1 MKKIIYKAQLILI
14 TLALGACASGPRY
27 GGNVGY
33 VDPNSVEQTTNE
45 FSMSDI
51 GIVAETM
58 SRKMLQSPAIAQSK
72 EIVRIQVTD
81 VKNLT
86 AEYINT
92 ATITNKIKNVLV
104 NSGRVEFAGSKDQN
118 QAAVDALRM
127 QNQTGLYD
135 SKTTAQMGKMQG
147 AKYRVE
153 GSLTSMT
160 QRGAVK
166 SISYNFNLSLID
178 IQRNVMV
185 WGEDTEIRKV
195 SGR

>member
-51 GIVAETM
+51 GMVAETM

-104 NSGRVEFAGSKDQN
+104 NSGKVEFAGSKDQN
-118 QAAVDALRM
+118 QA
-127 QNQTGLYD
+127 GLYD

-160 QRGAVK
+160 QRGSVK

>member
-1 MKKIIYKAQLILI
+1 MKNTIYKAQLILI

-27 GGNVGY
+27 GGNVTY
-33 VDPNSVEQTTNE
+33 VDPNSVDRTTNE

-51 GIVAETM
+51 GMVAETM
-58 SRKMLQSPAIAQSK
+58 SRKMMQSPAIGQSK
-72 EIVRIQVTD
+72 EIVRIEVTD

-86 AEYINT
+86 GEYINT

-104 NSGRVEFAGSKDQN
+104 NSGKVEFAGNAAQD
-118 QAAVDALRM
+118 QAALDALRR
-127 QNQTGLYD
+127 QNQSGLYD
-135 SKTTAQMGKMQG
+135 SKTTAKMGKMQG

-153 GSLTSMT
+153 GSLTSVT

-166 SISYNFNLSLID
+166 SVSYNFNLKLID

>member
-1 MKKIIYKAQLILI
+1 
-14 TLALGACASGPRY
+14 
-27 GGNVGY
+27 
-33 VDPNSVEQTTNE
+33 
-45 FSMSDI
+45 MSDI
-51 GIVAETM
+51 GMVAETM
-58 SRKMLQSPAIAQSK
+58 SRKMMQSPAIGQSK
-72 EIVRIQVTD
+72 EIVRIEVTD

-86 AEYINT
+86 GEYINT

-104 NSGRVEFAGSKDQN
+104 NSCKVEFAGNAAQD
-118 QAAVDALRM
+118 QAALDALRR

-135 SKTTAQMGKMQG
+135 SKTTAKMGKMQG

-153 GSLTSMT
+153 GSLTSVT

-166 SISYNFNLSLID
+166 SVSYNFNLKLID